1 MGAGVEGWSW
11 QDIDAK
17 FGILEDF
24 KTYKHYDTG
33 WERLPGTTEDGIER
47 QKFMITAIME
57 KKDRVTAEDV
67 RAMWL
72 RDMKDTAAGTVS
84 EPFEG
89 ILLAMARSGIPA
101 NELGRYCDYA
111 GLNSFSRSCH
121 PIGLIN
127 AGDPVKAMEDV
138 NEVGQLYQTT
148 NSRGLKWACVTG
160 VAVAAAARPDATVDS
175 VIGKICDLCDRDM
188 VVREIENGL
197 KLTKDCKDIG
207 ELRKVFDTV
216 YGGVGVPY
224 SMSFAN
230 EVVTKAICIFSMTKG
245 NTYDSIIAGVNV
257 GRDTD
262 CIAAVAAGIS
272 GALTGASSVPQR
284 LINQLE
290 EATKEHK
297 YTNNKRTMKEC
308 ADGLYD
314 AYMARLARMKQHAEM
329 MGVTLED
336 AIQTAVRAL

>member
-1 MGAGVEGWSW
+1 MGAAVEGWSW
-11 QDIDAK
+11 EKINAEY
-17 FGILEDF
+17 GVLEDF
-24 KTYKHYDTG
+24 TTYEHYDNG
-33 WERLPGTTEDGIER
+33 WKRLPGTTEDGIER
-47 QKFMITAIME
+47 QKFMITAIIE

-89 ILLAMARSGIPA
+89 ILLTMARSGIPA

-121 PIGLIN
+121 PIALIN
-127 AGDPVKAMEDV
+127 AGNPSKALEDV
-138 NEVGQLYQTT
+138 LEVGQLYQTT

-160 VAVAAAARPDATVDS
+160 VAVAAATRPDATVDS
-175 VIGKICDLCDRDM
+175 VLGAVFDLCDKDL

-197 KLTKDCKDIG
+197 KLTKDCKDILGLTKAFG
-207 ELRKVFDTV
+207 EV

-230 EVVTKAICIFSMTKG
+230 EVVTKAICIFNMTKG
-245 NTYDSIIAGVNV
+245 NTYESVVAGVNV

-262 CIAAVAAGIS
+262 CIAAVAGGIS
-272 GALTGASSVPQR
+272 GALTGTHSVPQR
-284 LINQLE
+284 WVDQLE
-290 EATKEHK
+290 EATKENK
-297 YTNNKRTMKEC
+297 FTNNKRTMQEC

-314 AYMARLARMKQHAEM
+314 AYMTRLERMKKHAEM
-329 MGVTLED
+329 MGITLED
-336 AIQTAVRAL
+336 VAQSAIRAL